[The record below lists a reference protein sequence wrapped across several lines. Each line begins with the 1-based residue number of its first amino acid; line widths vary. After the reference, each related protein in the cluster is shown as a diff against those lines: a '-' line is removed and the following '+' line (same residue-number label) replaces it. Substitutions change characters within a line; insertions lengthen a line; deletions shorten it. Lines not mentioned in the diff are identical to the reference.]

1 MQNMRIVL
9 CPGPHGTLGN
19 LDGRP
24 LAYHGGK
31 YLLAGEP
38 IEHRVIANALVDAV
52 DEAARRVFGNVW
64 VKKLGQVAG
73 LNLRR
78 CQRDRIAQFGLPP
91 TILEM
96 LGRAAAHRDARAL
109 GDMMLAV
116 ARLRESHL
124 SGHTLIEDAEHAL
137 SLAIEL
143 VADVRP
149 SR

>member
-1 MQNMRIVL
+1 
-9 CPGPHGTLGN
+9 
-19 LDGRP
+19 
-24 LAYHGGK
+24 
-31 YLLAGEP
+31 
-38 IEHRVIANALVDAV
+38 
-52 DEAARRVFGNVW
+52 
-64 VKKLGQVAG
+64 
-73 LNLRR
+73 
-78 CQRDRIAQFGLPP
+78 
-91 TILEM
+91 M

-149 SR
+149 SHRVRRAKRVEQCALDAR